1 MSDNNEN
8 KNAHSDDQQPD
19 QKAGQQ
25 TEQKA
30 EQKNDHNNEHANDEL
45 TGKKIFFVHP
55 SAFLK
60 NVVLDELVQQE
71 YEIYVV
77 KDEQKLIRVLK
88 KNPDSIVFASIDEAL
103 PAPKWETFIR
113 QIMGDNVTKTVSIGI
128 LSNAENPEVRKLY
141 VDSLKVACGYI
152 PVKMDKARVTQELL
166 EILKNSNAKGR
177 RKYIRANTQGET
189 MTTINLP
196 VNGEFVTGEI
206 RDISVVG
213 LACTFPQDP
222 ELAKNSIFH
231 DIQIKLQ
238 GVLVKAEGIV
248 FGFRMDGVDKVY
260 VFLFTAKLE
269 PAMRAKIRTHI
280 QKSLQL
286 KMDEEMK

>member
-1 MSDNNEN
+1 MSDTNE
-8 KNAHSDDQQPD
+8 
-19 QKAGQQ
+19 
-25 TEQKA
+25 
-30 EQKNDHNNEHANDEL
+30 EL
-45 TGKKIFFVHP
+45 VGKKIFFVHP

-77 KDEQKLIRVLK
+77 KDETKLSRVLK
-88 KNPDSIVFASIDEAL
+88 KNPDSIVFASIDEVL
-103 PAPKWETFIR
+103 PAAKWEAFIR
-113 QIMGDNVTKTVSIGI
+113 QIMGDQATRSVDIGI
-128 LSNAENPEVRKLY
+128 LSNAENAEARKLY
-141 VDSLKVACGYI
+141 EDSLKVSCGFFT
-152 PVKMDKARVTQELL
+152 VKMDKTKITQDLL
-166 EILKNSNAKGR
+166 DTLKNVNAKGR
-177 RKYIRANTQGET
+177 RKYIRANTQGES

-196 VNGEFVTGEI
+196 VNGEFITGEI

-238 GVLVKAEGIV
+238 GVLIKAEGIV

-260 VFLFTAKLE
+260 VFLFTAKLD

-280 QKSLQL
+280 QKSLQA

>member
-1 MSDNNEN
+1 MAENMEENNTEN
-8 KNAHSDDQQPD
+8 NAEKNAGNNAENSAGNNAGNNAGSNDQLE
-19 QKAGQQ
+19 GR
-25 TEQKA
+25 
-30 EQKNDHNNEHANDEL
+30 
-45 TGKKIFFVHP
+45 KIFFVHP

-60 NVVLDELVQQE
+60 NAVLDELVQQE
-71 YEIYVV
+71 YEIYVI
-77 KDEQKLIRVLK
+77 KDEQKLLRVLK
-88 KNPDSIVFASIDEAL
+88 KNPDSIVFASIDETL
-103 PAPKWETFIR
+103 PAAKWETWIR
-113 QIMGDNVTKTVSIGI
+113 QIMGDPVTKGVAIGI

-152 PVKMDKARVTQELL
+152 PVKMDKARVTHDLL
-166 EILKNSNAKGR
+166 ETLKNVNAKGR

-213 LACTFPQDP
+213 LACTFPQADP

-238 GVLVKAEGIV
+238 GVLIKAEGIV

-260 VFLFTAKLE
+260 VFLFTAKLD

-280 QKSLQL
+280 QKSLQS